1 MYQRYPTPCDESMG
15 CKVSF
20 TEIKY
25 FEEDI
30 IGENVDRYLVYEIL
44 DQSAAVVDTGIVK
57 IKNTNREMVPH
68 KGFLPRDHASRC
80 LQRSRHPDSKFQWC

>member
-1 MYQRYPTPCDESMG
+1 MG

-44 DQSAAVVDTGIVK
+44 DQSAAVVDTV
-57 IKNTNREMVPH
+57 
-68 KGFLPRDHASRC
+68 A
-80 LQRSRHPDSKFQWC
+80 